1 MRTFKIEKDWNG
13 LGCDIFQK
21 RKITLE
27 PGVTVLVGCN
37 GIGKTT
43 LIQQLVH
50 QLKDS
55 DTPVLH
61 FDNLKS
67 GGSNGRANAFFR
79 RDYEFAA
86 LAMASSEGENIHM
99 NLSQFAKQI
108 GHYHKHE
115 IPADAKEFWL
125 FFDAVD
131 SGFSIDNVID
141 LKDFFQYIMKQIAE
155 QHPDVKTY
163 IVVSA
168 NAYEMV
174 RGEKCFDVLRGA
186 YRQFKT
192 YDAYRKFIIKTREI
206 KNARVYQD

>member
-21 RKITLE
+21 GRITLQ
-27 PGVTVLVGCN
+27 PGVTVFVGCN

-43 LIQQLVH
+43 LIQQLV
-50 QLKDS
+50 QKLKKS

-67 GGSNGRANAFFR
+67 GGSHGRANAFYR

-99 NLSQFAKQI
+99 NIAQFAKQV
-108 GHYHKHE
+108 GHYQSHN
-115 IPADAKEFWL
+115 IPDDAKEFWL

-131 SGFSIDNVID
+131 SGFSIDNIVD
-141 LKDFFQYIMKQIAE
+141 LKEFFQYITNRQKE
-155 QHPDVKTY
+155 LHPNSEIY
-163 IVVSA
+163 IIVSA
-168 NAYEMV
+168 NAYEMA
-174 RGEKCFDVLRGA
+174 RGENCFDVLKGT

-206 KNARVYQD
+206 KNARVYSD